1 MAVFVPGEPG
11 DAGGGNDQ
19 AVPVGSEA
27 AGEVEG
33 LDQQPM
39 LLATVAVALD
49 GAGAVDALVG
59 GTDRFDRPVQGV
71 LVGGA
76 TWATRKFPVSSR
88 FQRFFDSGGHRR

>member
-1 MAVFVPGEPG
+1 MSR

-33 LDQQPM
+33 LDQPM
-39 LLATVAVALD
+39 LPATVAVALD

-71 LVGGA
+71 LVGFDLGDQ
-76 TWATRKFPVSSR
+76 KVSGIPR
-88 FQRFFDSGGHRR
+88 GFKGF